1 MRKRFDGMKETYFNL
16 SVNVNY
22 MGSRYDGGYFW
33 DMLGTIEFDEK
44 RFVADQKKIYGNVG
58 YCFLKIS
65 QLVNKYNR

>member
-44 RFVADQKKIYGNVG
+44 RFVAD
-58 YCFLKIS
+58 
-65 QLVNKYNR
+65 